1 MERER
6 EKGTWVEIGGES
18 ERGERSGPDMVVGS
32 SRETE
37 GEKEGG
43 EIEKVEREGKEREG
57 KEEGGGGRLRK
68 REREEG
74 K

>member
-1 MERER
+1 
-6 EKGTWVEIGGES
+6 
-18 ERGERSGPDMVVGS
+18 MVVGS

-43 EIEKVEREGKEREG
+43 EIEKVEREGKE
-57 KEEGGGGRLRK
+57 EGGGGRLRK